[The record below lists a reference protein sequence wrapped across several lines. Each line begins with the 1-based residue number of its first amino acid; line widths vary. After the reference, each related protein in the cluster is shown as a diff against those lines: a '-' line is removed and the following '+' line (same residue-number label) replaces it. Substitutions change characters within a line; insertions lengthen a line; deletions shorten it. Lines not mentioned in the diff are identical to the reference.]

1 MEQQGIKVVL
11 NASVFLAAM
20 LLDEPKEVVEG
31 AIRMLLDI
39 DSGKVLAHVPDR
51 FEDEVLGG
59 LVEAISKGRPV
70 SATVFATFLHF
81 WEKFRVHSRNADW
94 QAEEVFQAALR
105 WRVSYYDALY
115 LVIAQKVGA
124 TYWTADRKLL
134 RFLRQHRFP
143 DLPALDWI
151 GDYR

>member
-1 MEQQGIKVVL
+1 MGHQEVKVVL
-11 NASVFLAAM
+11 NALVFLAAM
-20 LLDEPKEVVEG
+20 LLDEPKEVSDG
-31 AIRMLLDI
+31 AMQMLLDI
-39 DSGKVLAHVPDR
+39 DSGKVIAHVPDR

-70 SATVFATFLHF
+70 SAAVFATFLHF
-81 WEKFRVHSRNADW
+81 WGKFRIHSRSVDW
-94 QAEEVFQAALR
+94 HAEEVFQAALR

-115 LVIAQKVGA
+115 LVVAQKVGA

-134 RFLRQHRFP
+134 RFLRHHRFP
-143 DLPALDWI
+143 DLPASAWI